1 MPIDGS
7 WRTSNGFAV
16 ITLARLPGGVLQ
28 GSVQFGG
35 ATVPLAGWA
44 SQDEDRAAASFAFL
58 ANAGESVAYSVAL
71 SEDENTLNAQVSK
84 SNGIDVLAYAE
95 VLTRVAAPAA
105 AAGASAQA
113 KR

>member
-28 GSVQFGG
+28 GTVQFQG
-35 ATVPLAGWA
+35 AAQPLSGWA
-44 SQDEDRAAASFAFL
+44 SEDEDRAAASFSFL
-58 ANAGESVAYSVAL
+58 ANPGESVAYSVAL

-84 SNGIDVLAYAE
+84 SNGLEVVAYAE
-95 VLTRVAAPAA
+95 TLTRVAPPTA

-113 KR
+113 SR